1 MLLVLAIVGFVAL
14 NDSNQMLLAV
24 ILFLTINS
32 TAIVAFYF
40 ERKSFDDMVALQ
52 KLIPQFTTVIRD
64 GVHKT
69 IMMRKVVKGDLVVLQ
84 SG

>member
-1 MLLVLAIVGFVAL
+1 MLFVLAIVGFVAL

-64 GVHKT
+64 GAHKT